1 VKGLFITFEGT
12 EGSGKTTQISLLTE
26 WLDQRKIPY
35 LAVREPGGTKIGDLI
50 RNILLNNKLTEMK
63 QRTEILL
70 YAASRAQL
78 VEQKILPALQAGQ
91 LVICDRYLDS
101 SVVYQSLAANWDL
114 KEVLSVNQVATGG
127 LKPIRT
133 YLLDLPIEIGQKRL
147 MARRTQKD
155 RIEQKELAFHQ
166 RVREG
171 YLKLAEEEPNRFR
184 VISADQKIQRI
195 HQQIIDDLFP
205 LLTRF
210 SDPID
215 ITIN

>member
-1 VKGLFITFEGT
+1 MKGLFITFEGT

-26 WLDQRKIPY
+26 WLDQKKIPY

-50 RNILLNNKLTEMK
+50 RDILLNAKLTEMK

-78 VEQKILPALQAGQ
+78 VEEKILPALQAGQ

-101 SVVYQSLAANWDL
+101 SIVYQSLAANWDL
-114 KEVLSVNQVATGG
+114 NEVLDINRVATGG

-133 YLLDLPIEIGQKRL
+133 YLLDLPIEMGQKRL
-147 MARRTQKD
+147 MVRRTQKD
-155 RIEQKELAFHQ
+155 RIELKELAFHQ

-171 YLKLAEEEPNRFR
+171 YLKLAEKEPSRFR
-184 VISADQKIQRI
+184 VISADQEIKMV
-195 HQQIIDDLFP
+195 HQQITNDLLPLIDHL
-205 LLTRF
+205 
-210 SDPID
+210 SEPID
-215 ITIN
+215 FMTN